1 MPPKDF
7 CAVTGRPKL
16 ASMDKLLGFSVHNH
30 ADVAMIFTSK
40 QLRGGLG
47 AINGKEL
54 VSLLKRLETNQK
66 PFTLAIGTACDC
78 HGVLNL
84 AEVK

>member
-1 MPPKDF
+1 
-7 CAVTGRPKL
+7 
-16 ASMDKLLGFSVHNH
+16 MDKLLEFAVYNQT
-30 ADVAMIFTSK
+30 DVSQILQSK
-40 QLRGGLG
+40 QLTGGLG

-54 VSLLKRLETNQK
+54 CSLLKQLETHQK

-84 AEVK
+84 AKIAKPT